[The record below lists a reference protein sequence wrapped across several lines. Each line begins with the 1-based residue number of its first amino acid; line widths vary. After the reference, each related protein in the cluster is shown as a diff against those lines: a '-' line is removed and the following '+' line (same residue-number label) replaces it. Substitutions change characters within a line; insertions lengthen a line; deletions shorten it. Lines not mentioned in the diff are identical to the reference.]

1 MKVLVSAASK
11 HGSTMEMA
19 EAIARVLDDAGLVA
33 EVIPLE
39 EVGALEGYDA
49 VVLGSAVYV
58 GRWLP
63 AATNFVGEHAEQ
75 LRGRPTWLF
84 SSGPIGSPEPMPKG
98 QPEGIADLAEQIG
111 ARAHHIFSGK
121 IDRRQLSFGEKVI
134 TSAVRAP
141 EGDFRDWPVV
151 ESWAR
156 GIAGELLEVATR
168 V

>member
-11 HGSTMEMA
+11 HGSTMELA
-19 EAIARVLDDAGLVA
+19 EAMGRVFDDAGLEADVM
-33 EVIPLE
+33 PLE
-39 EVGALEGYDA
+39 EVRTLDGYDA
-49 VVLGSAVYV
+49 FVLGSAVYV

-63 AATNFVGEHAEQ
+63 QATSFVNDHAEQ

-98 QPEGIADLAEQIG
+98 QPEGIADLAEAIG
-111 ARAHHIFSGK
+111 ARANHIFTGK
-121 IDRRQLSFGEKVI
+121 LDRSQLSFGEKVI

-141 EGDFRDWPVV
+141 EGDYRDWSAV

-156 GIAGELLEVATR
+156 EICGELRQPATSS
-168 V
+168 